1 MTLHDDSTV
10 RNLESTTQTMTTAH
24 DTHNGGSAVVD
35 APEPVQPSSAEP
47 QVSAPDAA
55 DVSAPEIPVSFAP
68 EIPVPAAAI
77 ETQTA
82 PAPETAAPAASDD
95 FAAALENFTTE
106 TEESVGDDHV
116 IKGTVVKL
124 TATHV
129 VVDFGSKSEGMLPI
143 AEVLDHEGQPRFK
156 PGDEIDVM
164 REKGETEDG
173 YPKLSHQKAQR
184 LRAWDDIER
193 AHNEKKP
200 IKGVVVE
207 RIKGGLTVDING
219 ARAFLPGSQ
228 VDLRPIRNLD
238 GMKGQT
244 IEVAVIKLNKKR
256 GNIVVSRKQLLEEE
270 QSEKRG
276 KTLEHL
282 EEGAVLTGI
291 VKNLTEYGAFVDMG
305 GIDGLLHITDM
316 SWGRLT
322 HPRDLVNVGDQIQV
336 KVLKYDKDKQRVSLG
351 FKQLTP
357 DPWLDAEHRYPVGAH
372 VHGRVI
378 SVTDYGA
385 FVELEQGIEG
395 LVHVSEMTWS
405 KRMKHPS
412 KLVNV
417 GDQVD
422 CVVISVNPT
431 ERRISLG
438 MRQLAA
444 NPWDTLHDKYPVGA
458 TVEGRVRNLTE
469 FGAFIEIE
477 DGIDGLVHVSNLSWT
492 TRVKH
497 PSEVLKKGDRVK
509 AVILA
514 IEPDK
519 RRLSLGV
526 KQMQPDVWDSFFAQH
541 RVGDIVHGKV
551 LRVATFGAF
560 VEIAEGIE
568 GLCHNSEAI
577 DGNGQPLHLEPG
589 AEFDFK
595 IIKMNQEE
603 KKVGLSIKAVGEEAS
618 RQEVESYKHPAS
630 SSSTSTTIGDLISWK
645 RAGGDSN

>member
-1 MTLHDDSTV
+1 LYDDNTAQ
-10 RNLESTTQTMTTAH
+10 NLESMTQQT
-24 DTHNGGSAVVD
+24 DSHNGGPAVID
-35 APEPVQPSSAEP
+35 APAPAQPTSAEP
-47 QVSAPDAA
+47 QA
-55 DVSAPEIPVSFAP
+55 SAPE
-68 EIPVPAAAI
+68 
-77 ETQTA
+77 T
-82 PAPETAAPAASDD
+82 PAPSTPDD
-95 FAAALENFTTE
+95 FAAALETFTTE
-106 TEESVGDDHV
+106 TEESVGEDHV

-129 VVDFGSKSEGMLPI
+129 VVDIGAKSEGMLPI
-143 AEVLDHEGQPRFK
+143 AEVLDHEGQPRFQ
-156 PGDEIDVM
+156 PGNEIDVM
-164 REKGETEDG
+164 REKGETEEG
-173 YPKLSHQKAQR
+173 YIKLSHQRAQR
-184 LRAWDDIER
+184 LRAWDEIEH
-193 AHNEKKP
+193 AYNEKKP
-200 IKGVVVE
+200 IRGVVVD
-207 RIKGGLTVDING
+207 RIKGGLTVEIQG

-244 IEVAVIKLNKKR
+244 LEVAVIKLNKKR

-270 QSEKRG
+270 QASKRG

-282 EEGAVLTGI
+282 TEGGILTGV
-291 VKNLTEYGAFVDMG
+291 VKNLTEYGAFVDLG

-336 KVLKYDKDKQRVSLG
+336 KVLKYDKEKQRVSLG

-372 VHGRVI
+372 VQGRVI

-417 GDQVD
+417 NDHVE
-422 CVVISVNPT
+422 CVILSVNPT

-438 MRQLAA
+438 MRQLAS
-444 NPWDTLHDKYPVGA
+444 NPWDTLHDKYPVGM

-492 TRVKH
+492 KRVKH

-526 KQMQPDVWDSFFAQH
+526 KQLQPDVWDTFFAQH
-541 RVGDIVHGKV
+541 RVNDILHGKV
-551 LRVATFGAF
+551 LRVANFGAF
-560 VEIAEGIE
+560 VEIAEGVE
-568 GLCHNSEAI
+568 GLCHNSEAV

-589 AEFDFK
+589 QEHDFK
-595 IIKMNQEE
+595 IIKMNPEE
-603 KKVGLSIKAVGEEAS
+603 KKVGLSIRAVGEEAS
-618 RQEVESYKHPAS
+618 RHEVETYKHPA
-630 SSSTSTTIGDLISWK
+630 SSTSTTIGDLISWK

>member
-1 MTLHDDSTV
+1 VRGKEAMTLYDDTNRSSDSTT
-10 RNLESTTQTMTTAH
+10 LETMTSENH
-24 DTHNGGSAVVD
+24 SHNGGSAVLD
-35 APEPVQPSSAEP
+35 
-47 QVSAPDAA
+47 
-55 DVSAPEIPVSFAP
+55 
-68 EIPVPAAAI
+68 
-77 ETQTA
+77 
-82 PAPETAAPAASDD
+82 APETAQSSPTETQHANPEAPAATSETQAPASPTTESPAASATED
-95 FAAALENFTTE
+95 FAAALENYTTE
-106 TEESVGDDHV
+106 TEEAVGDDHV

-124 TATHV
+124 TPTHV
-129 VVDFGSKSEGMLPI
+129 VVDIGAKSEGMLPI

-164 REKGETEDG
+164 REKGETEEG
-173 YPKLSHQKAQR
+173 YINLSHQRAQK
-184 LRAWDDIER
+184 LRAWDDIEK

-200 IKGVVVE
+200 IKAVVVE

-282 EEGAVLTGI
+282 EEGTVLTGI
-291 VKNLTEYGAFVDMG
+291 VKNLTEYGAFVDLG

-417 GDQVD
+417 GDEVD

-438 MRQLAA
+438 MRQLAT

-519 RRLSLGV
+519 RRLSLGI
-526 KQMQPDVWDSFFAQH
+526 KQMQPDVWETFFAQH

-560 VEIAEGIE
+560 VEIAQGIE
-568 GLCHNSEAI
+568 GLCHNSEAV
-577 DGNGQPLHLEPG
+577 DANQQQMHLEPG

-595 IIKMNQEE
+595 IIKMNQDE

-618 RQEVESYKHPAS
+618 RQEVEHYKHPA